1 MVILGW
7 TLIVCDTGVFRRRHQ
22 LDTHRHTEG
31 WPREDTAKDHIHKP
45 GERPR
50 KKPHL
55 DLNFQPPE
63 LWENR
68 FLGFTCPVCSI
79 CYGSLTRIIQALE
92 VSPASL
98 QVKETC
104 WWMNTRQCPLV
115 LCSGGKS
122 AYNLLRIVAERVSEY
137 IHELIHKLFP
147 EFTKI

>member
-1 MVILGW
+1 M
-7 TLIVCDTGVFRRRHQ
+7 TLVS
-22 LDTHRHTEG
+22 LE
-31 WPREDTAKDHIHKP
+31 EDTSWIRTDTQRDDPVRTQRKITSTSQ
-45 GERPR
+45 ERGLGRNRPC
-50 KKPHL
+50 PHL

-68 FLGFTCPVCSI
+68 FPGFTCPVCSI